1 MNKPNDKLDRII
13 DDSLRQSP
21 DHFLSDTFTDDL
33 VKRLEKQLL
42 WKELLSEFGMKL
54 ALTAGALAILLVC
67 LIFPA
72 RNDPRPWID
81 WIAQNR
87 VVVAGLIGIGMFFIL
102 FDQILLKFLFRRF
115 QKSFQERI
123 EEGL

>member
-1 MNKPNDKLDRII
+1 MEMNEPNDKLDRII
-13 DDSLRQSP
+13 DDSFRQSP
-21 DHFLSDTFTDDL
+21 DCFLSDSFTDNL

-54 ALTAGALAILLVC
+54 ALSAGSLAILLVC

-72 RNDPRPWID
+72 QNDPRPWFE

-87 VVVAGLIGIGMFFIL
+87 IIIAGLIGVGAFIVI
-102 FDQILLKFLFRRF
+102 FDQILLKFLFRRS
-115 QKSFQERI
+115 QKSFP
-123 EEGL
+123 